1 MVLRVFTALVATATT
16 VTGQE
21 QESPPYVLGISLD
34 RPVEASSNY
43 DQTPGNLPGYPGSE
57 CFFTQADSRRRCSNY
72 IPVGFGIKK
81 VRPPGLAWPPC
92 GQQNPYPDQSNVD
105 GSIAVNVDDGTD
117 HLEITLPNCS
127 WTGVDLGD
135 CCAPGISQCLTHGCV
150 VLTLAGLGLASP
162 LDGDLWKCTNV
173 SRLCVSL
180 APPTAYQLCVS

>member
-1 MVLRVFTALVATATT
+1 MTHSMVLRVFTALVATTTT

-21 QESPPYVLGISLD
+21 QESPPYVLGGSLD

-43 DQTPGNLPGYPGSE
+43 DQTPGNLEGSE
-57 CFFTQADSRRRCSNY
+57 CFFTQADSRRRCSYY
-72 IPVGFGIKK
+72 IPDGSQKIRKDVETLSK
-81 VRPPGLAWPPC
+81 C
-92 GQQNPYPDQSNVD
+92 GQQHPYPDQRNRD
-105 GSIAVNVDDGTD
+105 ALIGIVDDG
-117 HLEITLPNCS
+117 TLPNCS
-127 WTGVDLGD
+127 WTLEGH
-135 CCAPGISQCLTHGCV
+135 CTFCASGISQCLTHGCV